1 MTKKKS
7 SRTVKMVDPDP
18 GYEPPAPY
26 ISGATTDKNVK
37 ATSDYDWDMFR
48 RPGDTWAQDR
58 DKVQYMFLTKES

>member
-1 MTKKKS
+1 MPKKKS

-26 ISGATTDKNVK
+26 ISGATTDDGVK
-37 ATSDYDWDMFR
+37 AGSDYGLDMFR
-48 RPGDTWAQDR
+48 HPGDWWAQDR